1 MLSKKLKK
9 STQAYRQNRI
19 FSEAFKRQKVKEIE
33 AKQLRVSQIC
43 DLYEVSRGAVYKWLK
58 KYGQNKEKNV
68 KIVVEMESE
77 SYKTKKLLE
86 RVAELERIVGLKQL
100 DIDYLNHL
108 LELESQEVGYDIK
121 KKHAQIQSS
130 PLGKKNTPIIT

>member
-9 STQAYRQNRI
+9 STQAYRQNRV
-19 FSEAFKRQKVKEIE
+19 FSESFKRQKVKEIE

-43 DLYEVSRGAVYKWLK
+43 DLYEVSRTSVYRWLK
-58 KYGQNKEKNV
+58 KYGQNTEKNV

-77 SYKTKKLLE
+77 SYKTKQLLE
-86 RVAELERIVGLKQL
+86 RVAELERVVGLKQL

-121 KKHAQIQSS
+121 KKHAPIQSNHLS
-130 PLGKKNTPIIT
+130 KKSTPIAT